1 MKQTEKTLV
10 PETSLLVEA
19 LQAVLQVEDKCFSS
33 FSLIYGSEIP
43 EGGGKTGGEIMY
55 SKTGLPEIFEDL
67 KNEIKS
73 QIGETIEL
81 DLQGLLKD
89 PEKKEEVC

>member
-1 MKQTEKTLV
+1 MEQKQTHTHTI
-10 PETSLLVEA
+10 PETPPFVEA
-19 LQAVLQVEDKCFSS
+19 LQAVLQAEDKTLSGFSA
-33 FSLIYGSEIP
+33 IYGEETP
-43 EGGGKTGGEIMY
+43 QDGGQTGGEIMY

-81 DLQGLLKD
+81 DLQG
-89 PEKKEEVC
+89 